1 MTSELGTYLYRYS
14 WLFAIV
20 GPAIFLLV
28 GRARAAPLVAAGR
41 VSEDELSG
49 FVRGGFL
56 IAGFGF
62 LLLLAQKATIP
73 EAQFLCSTQFPP
85 TRASGWVYWTVVV
98 LTSSGLLY
106 WVWARGGDDLLARL
120 APAFTQGPVLERS
133 FSRTHVRL
141 LITLIAV
148 VPLLANIAIQV
159 IGTGFPMPACAAG

>member
-1 MTSELGTYLYRYS
+1 MTSELGTFLYRYS
-14 WLFAIV
+14 WLFAII
-20 GPAIFLLV
+20 GPAVFLLV

-62 LLLLAQKATIP
+62 LLLLVQKATVP
-73 EAQFLCSTQFPP
+73 EAQFLCSSQFPP
-85 TRASGWVYWTVVV
+85 TRASGWVYWTVVA

-133 FSRTHVRL
+133 FSATRVRYF
-141 LITLIAV
+141 ITVLV
-148 VPLLANIAIQV
+148 VAPLLVNIAMDV
-159 IGTGFPMPACAAG
+159 LGGGFPMPECAAG